1 MEPVELARSLS
12 SQIVDLLR
20 SEVLTGRLK
29 EGQVLR
35 QRELIRR
42 FGVSGTPVREAFI
55 QLTHEGFL
63 EAAPNAGVRV
73 KKPAPDHVQRFLTPL
88 RRAIEV
94 YALELCFDDLDD
106 SDFLAWN
113 STLTKLRDACER
125 RDYPAIA
132 EHEMAF
138 HRSILKRAADPT
150 LLGIWSM
157 ILAQVVAAFRASYI
171 KYEDPVDIYREHA
184 EIVATFRTGDK
195 GASIKLYSEMIGG
208 PIPLPPDRN

>member
-1 MEPVELARSLS
+1 MQPVELARSLS

-20 SEVLTGRLK
+20 GEVLSGRLK

-55 QLTHEGFL
+55 QLTHEGLL

-73 KKPAPDHVQRFLTPL
+73 KRSAPDHVQRFLTPL

-106 SDFLAWN
+106 SDFLAWDA
-113 STLTKLRDACER
+113 TLVKLREACVL

-132 EHEMAF
+132 EHEMSF
-138 HRSILKRAADPT
+138 HRSILRRAADPT

-157 ILAQVVAAFRASYI
+157 MMGQVVAAFRASYL
-171 KYEDPVDIYREHA
+171 KYEDALDIYREHA
-184 EIVATFRTGDK
+184 EIVATFRTRDMV
-195 GASIKLYSEMIGG
+195 ASIKIYSEMIGG
-208 PIPLPPDRN
+208 PIPKSRDRN